1 MLLKLKGIDPHQR
14 QIALRPED
22 IREVMEP
29 HPAAAEQH
37 GWDPAKCCCVVVD
50 VAYGMEEDGMRY
62 IVVEGSFNEIVRE
75 INAQLTINEVGGR
88 QR

>member
-1 MLLKLKGIDPHQR
+1 MLIKFKGIDPHDR
-14 QIALRPED
+14 MVALRPED

-37 GWDPAKCCCVVVD
+37 HWDPAKCCCLVVD
-50 VAYGMEEDGMRY
+50 VAFGMADEDGKHY
-62 IVVEGSFNEIVRE
+62 LVVEGTFEEIVHRV
-75 INAQLTINEVGGR
+75 NEGLGG